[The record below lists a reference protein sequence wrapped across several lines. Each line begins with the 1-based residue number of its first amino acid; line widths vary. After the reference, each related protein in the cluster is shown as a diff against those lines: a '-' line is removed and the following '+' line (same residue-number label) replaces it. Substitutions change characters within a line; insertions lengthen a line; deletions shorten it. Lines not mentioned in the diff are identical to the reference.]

1 MLYGWSENMA
11 TESKT
16 RPPRF
21 TSDVTRGYLAVFI
34 AFVPMLAVPFALVF
48 MGFTDTTLL
57 LVCGLFAA
65 WVTIA
70 LLLAF
75 LPALIFGR
83 ASGPQLAGWLAETT
97 PPRGKRLWWSINGG
111 GAVSWAFTGS
121 AVAVAAV
128 VGVSRDPD
136 LRSEPIVI
144 VLAILVVVGSLL
156 VTMSA
161 FAVRYARENALA
173 GGADFAGTEHPRF
186 ADYVYLAIQVGTT
199 FSTSD
204 VTITTSRMR
213 NIVSAN
219 SLIAFSFNT
228 VVIALLVSVLLPSVT

>member
-1 MLYGWSENMA
+1 MA
-11 TESKT
+11 TESKP

-21 TSDVTRGYLAVFI
+21 TSDVTRGYLAVFV

-48 MGFTDTTLL
+48 IGFTDATLL

-65 WVTIA
+65 WVTVA

-75 LPALIFGR
+75 LPALIFAK
-83 ASGPQLAGWLAETT
+83 ASGHQLSEWLAETT
-97 PPRGKRLWWSINGG
+97 PPPGKRLMWSINGG
-111 GAVSWAFTGS
+111 GGVSWAFTGS
-121 AVAVAAV
+121 AIAVAAV
-128 VGVSRDPD
+128 VGVSRDAG
-136 LRSEPIVI
+136 LRSEPIVV

-173 GGADFAGTEHPRF
+173 GGAEFPGTEHPRF
-186 ADYVYLAIQVGTT
+186 VDYVYLAIQVGTT

-219 SLIAFSFNT
+219 SLIAFAFNT
-228 VVIALLVSVLLPSVT
+228 VVIALLVSVLLTSAT